1 MRADGSGPDPSAALR
16 TDPVT
21 GRHLVG
27 GKVPPVVGRLCRLVA
42 LIQGMDAF
50 PDDVPNLFRPR
61 VVSVELRGP
70 AEEVAEVRAW
80 IEARALYSEAEVLSV
95 FGPRMTCQ
103 MTVVVEEGAPDGP
116 DLR

>member
-1 MRADGSGPDPSAALR
+1 MDG
-16 TDPVT
+16 
-21 GRHLVG
+21 
-27 GKVPPVVGRLCRLVA
+27 
-42 LIQGMDAF
+42 F
-50 PDDVPNLFRPR
+50 PDDTPNPFRPR

-103 MTVVVEEGAPDGP
+103 MTVVVEEESPDMP
-116 DLR
+116 EAQ